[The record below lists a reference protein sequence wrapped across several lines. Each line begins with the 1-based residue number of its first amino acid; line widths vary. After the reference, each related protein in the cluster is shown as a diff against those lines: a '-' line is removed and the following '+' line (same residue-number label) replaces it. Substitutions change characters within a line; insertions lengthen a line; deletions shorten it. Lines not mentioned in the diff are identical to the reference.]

1 MRTPFAPKEAAM
13 LKFNAPLS
21 TDVLVVGGG
30 IGGLCAA
37 VSAARAGARTLVAE
51 KSDTRRSGSG
61 ATGNDHFA
69 CYYPKAHGD
78 DIGVILK
85 ELRQSLVGAY
95 HDDRLS
101 LRFLKESLHVVDMWH
116 EWGINMK
123 PFGDDYEFMGH
134 AFPGRPRIWLKYD
147 GHNQKP
153 VLTRQAQ
160 KEGARILNHHPV
172 ADLIVVDGEIAGAL
186 ALDVTR
192 DEPSFT
198 VIRAKKVILATGTAN
213 RLYPAAGS
221 PGWPF
226 NTAFCPAC
234 AGAAQAQGWRVGAK
248 LVNMEMPNR
257 HAGPKFFARA
267 GKSTWIGVYR
277 YPDGK
282 LLGPFVDKATR
293 YVGDITCD
301 VWNSAYTD
309 VLLNGSGPAYIDCTQ
324 TGAEDIAFMREGM
337 ISEGLTTL
345 VDYMDRTGLDV
356 TKHAVEFMQYEPH
369 IIGRGLEID
378 VDGQTSISGL
388 YAAGDMVGNFRA
400 DIAGAAVYGWIAGE
414 HAGRAAAAASLRD
427 AERAPFVEER
437 AAFYSSLAERKRG
450 AAWKEANLALQQIMD
465 SYAAAGPH
473 RLRSATLLHAGLK
486 YLADLRRDAE
496 AQIKVNDAHELM
508 RAIETLDLMDNGEV
522 LMRAALERKESRD
535 LHRRS
540 DYTFTNPL
548 LADKFLTVRK
558 EGGRV
563 VTEWRAR
570 WSA

>member
-1 MRTPFAPKEAAM
+1 M
-13 LKFNAPLS
+13 LKFNAPIT

-37 VSAARAGARTLVAE
+37 IASAREGAKTLVAE

-69 CYYPKAHGD
+69 CYYPKQHGE

-95 HDDRLS
+95 HDEKLS
-101 LRFLKESLHVVDMWH
+101 LRFLEESLHVADLWH

-134 AFPGRPRIWLKYD
+134 AYPGRPRIWLKYD
-147 GHNQKP
+147 GHNQKQ
-153 VLTRQAQ
+153 VLTRQAR
-160 KEGARILNHHPV
+160 KEGVEILNHHPV
-172 ADLIVVDGEIAGAL
+172 ADLIVANGEIAGAL
-186 ALDVTR
+186 ALDISR

-234 AGAAQAQGWRVGAK
+234 AGAAQAQGWRIGAK
-248 LVNMEMPNR
+248 MVNMEMPNR

-277 YPDGK
+277 YPDGR

-324 TGAEDIAFMREGM
+324 TGAEDLAFMRRAM
-337 ISEGLTTL
+337 ASEGLTGL
-345 VDYMDRTGLDV
+345 VNYMDEQGIDPAR
-356 TKHAVEFMQYEPH
+356 HAMEFGQFEPQLMGH
-369 IIGRGLEID
+369 GVQID
-378 VDGQTSISGL
+378 INGETSIPGL
-388 YAAGDMVGNFRA
+388 YAAGDMVGNFRS
-400 DIAGAAVYGWIAGE
+400 DISGAAVWGWMEAERPYTAGSAVKRRQNVRR
-414 HAGRAAAAASLRD
+414 HASLSPRRRRKRMPGLRNAWPITVPSMSAPPGTAGRKSTGAFSRSCPIMPMSARTMSARRTCSMPDSSTLPTCARWPGRRWPRPTPILSCAPLKPLTSWTAAKSSCMPPAS
-427 AERAPFVEER
+427 AGKR
-437 AAFYSSLAERKRG
+437 AACTSAPTS
-450 AAWKEANLALQQIMD
+450 
-465 SYAAAGPH
+465 
-473 RLRSATLLHAGLK
+473 RSPI
-486 YLADLRRDAE
+486 RC
-496 AQIKVNDAHELM
+496 
-508 RAIETLDLMDNGEV
+508 
-522 LMRAALERKESRD
+522 
-535 LHRRS
+535 
-540 DYTFTNPL
+540 
-548 LADKFLTVRK
+548 
-558 EGGRV
+558 
-563 VTEWRAR
+563 
-570 WSA
+570 